1 MKQIYLL
8 LFFMG
13 TFGLAAQ
20 QTDAVAGSEEAR
32 IRLHPNPATT
42 NVVYIESDS
51 RAPKTVR
58 VFDLFGKVVL
68 ERRLS
73 GDALAIVRD
82 PQQPLAPGAHL
93 HLDFGCASIQA
104 VLQKFLDHVDRPLHH
119 LARGNFGGH
128 VCGEWTDR
136 ERRQRRIIAHGA

>member
-20 QTDAVAGSEEAR
+20 QTDAVAGSGEAR
-32 IRLHPNPATT
+32 IRLHPNPATA

-51 RAPKTVR
+51 AAPKPVR
-58 VFDLFGKVVL
+58 VYDLFGKVVL

-73 GDALAIVRD
+73 GDALAIDLLVPGVYMVR
-82 PQQPLAPGAHL
+82 
-93 HLDFGCASIQA
+93 
-104 VLQKFLDHVDRPLHH
+104 VEQKGRYATKKLVVR
-119 LARGNFGGH
+119 
-128 VCGEWTDR
+128 
-136 ERRQRRIIAHGA
+136 